1 MTAAARNACSDGF
14 PLCLI
19 DRDGAAVEEQGD
31 VGRGGAST
39 ATISFLA
46 CAVLMLS
53 SPVRLYGICAE

>member
-1 MTAAARNACSDGF
+1 MTAAARNARSDGF

-31 VGRGGAST
+31 VGRGAST